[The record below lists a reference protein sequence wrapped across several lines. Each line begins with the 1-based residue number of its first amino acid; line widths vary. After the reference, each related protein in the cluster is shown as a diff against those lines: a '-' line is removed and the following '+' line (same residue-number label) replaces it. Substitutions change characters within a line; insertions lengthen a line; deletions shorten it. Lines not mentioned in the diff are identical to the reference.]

1 VATRWRATAAA
12 LVCALHLAVFTP
24 TIGDWSSVL
33 VNDFAPQA
41 QAIKGGDLPYRD
53 QGLEYPP
60 LSIPVLIA
68 PAYFDDS
75 TQGFVDGFMWE
86 MLAFDLAIIIVLAF
100 ALPGDTKR
108 VLSALGVYS
117 AGLLILSDVVLDGSL
132 IDTGPL
138 ALTRFDLVPAL
149 FVLGAVLARDRGRS
163 STWSG
168 LLSIGVAIKAFPL
181 FLYPVL
187 LRGEK
192 NLRRV
197 IVAGVIPILLCAIA
211 VIVMGDEFG
220 SAITYHTQRALQVES
235 LAASPFEI
243 AHVLGSSGIS
253 SGTGHGGF
261 EIHASGS
268 TAARWISVATGAI
281 GYLWLVR
288 AGWRSKASNF
298 QLATAVLT
306 VLVIF
311 APVLSPQFL
320 FWILPISA
328 CAYGLGKENL
338 LLLVAILLTQIV
350 LQNYDGVDAL
360 TGSFV
365 WPVAARNLILLA
377 YAWMVSAPIVR
388 GRRDSV
394 SAQQDQ
400 PDGELRHERAG
411 VDLPARSLASDLT
424 DRAALPTT
432 AAAYP
437 GPG

>member
-12 LVCALHLAVFTP
+12 LVCALHLAVFVP

-33 VNDFAPQA
+33 LNDFAPQA
-41 QAIKGGDLPYRD
+41 QAIRGGDLPYRD
-53 QGLEYPP
+53 QNIEYPP

-68 PAYFDDS
+68 PIYIDDS

-86 MLAFDLAIIIVLAF
+86 MLAFDLAIVVVIAL

-108 VLSALGVYS
+108 VLSALGIYT
-117 AGLLILSDVVLDGSL
+117 AGVVILSDVVLDNSL
-132 IDTGPL
+132 IDIGPL
-138 ALTRFDLVPAL
+138 AQTRFDLVPTL
-149 FVLGAVLARDRGRS
+149 FVLAAVLARDRGRS

-181 FLYPVL
+181 LLYPAL

-197 IVAGVIPILLCAIA
+197 IVAGVIPLLLCAIA
-211 VIVMGDEFG
+211 VVVMGDEFG

-243 AHVLGSSGIS
+243 AHVLGSSGITT
-253 SGTGHGGF
+253 GVGHGGF
-261 EIHASGS
+261 EIHASGA
-268 TAARWISVATGAI
+268 TAARWISVVIGAI

-298 QLATAVLT
+298 QLATALLT

-320 FWILPISA
+320 LWILPISA

-338 LLLVAILLTQIV
+338 LLLVAILFTQIA
-350 LQNYDGVDAL
+350 LQNYDGVDSL
-360 TGSFV
+360 SGNFV
-365 WPVAARNLILLA
+365 WPVAARNLYLLVYLWLVAAPILGEGRDPASARSAEA
-377 YAWMVSAPIVR
+377 YA
-388 GRRDSV
+388 
-394 SAQQDQ
+394 
-400 PDGELRHERAG
+400 RAG
-411 VDLPARSLASDLT
+411 
-424 DRAALPTT
+424 
-432 AAAYP
+432 
-437 GPG
+437 